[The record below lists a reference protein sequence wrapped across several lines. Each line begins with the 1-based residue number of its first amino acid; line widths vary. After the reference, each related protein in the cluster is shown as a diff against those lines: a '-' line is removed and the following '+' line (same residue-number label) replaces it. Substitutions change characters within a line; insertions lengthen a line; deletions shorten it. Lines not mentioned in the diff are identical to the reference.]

1 MNGCVTDVSD
11 DDDKDNVS
19 LKKKA
24 HCKGHLFKETPL
36 LPTKLAKKKKIF
48 FLITLTLFCW
58 QNPRQTRSPF
68 VADDTLKLVLC
79 LWKAIWNICQEPL
92 K

>member
-36 LPTKLAKKKKIF
+36 LPTKLAKKKNF
-48 FLITLTLFCW
+48 FSHNINTFLLAKLQANKKSI
-58 QNPRQTRSPF
+58 RS
-68 VADDTLKLVLC
+68 
-79 LWKAIWNICQEPL
+79 
-92 K
+92 